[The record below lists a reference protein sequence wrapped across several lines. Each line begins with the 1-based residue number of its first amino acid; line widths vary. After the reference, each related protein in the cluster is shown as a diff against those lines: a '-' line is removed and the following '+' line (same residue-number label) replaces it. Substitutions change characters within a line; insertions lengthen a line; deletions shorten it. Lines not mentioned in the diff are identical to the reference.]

1 MANIRFILKEP
12 NVNKETLKEPKGN
25 KETLIY
31 LIYYFPNNRLKYS
44 TGEIINPIY
53 WNSSTQRAIV
63 TKKENN
69 DIELLP
75 IIKEKNKSIN
85 IQLNRY
91 VDKVEGMLTDWKKQ
105 KIVPDN
111 KILKLELDKEFKK
124 EIVPANKP
132 LTFLEYI
139 PEYIKTSNK
148 KEGSK
153 KANRVTLK
161 HLLSYKKNQKK
172 RLDFENINLDFYDDF
187 VKYMKE
193 RNYSLNSIGGHI
205 KTIKVFMNNAAD
217 RGLHSNKD
225 YLNKRFKVMTEK
237 TETIYLTDGELQR
250 LYELDLSQNRRLEK
264 VRDLF
269 LIGCWTG
276 LRFSDLKQI
285 TPENITDKGQMI
297 RLKTIKTGEFVVIP
311 LHWTVK
317 EILKKY
323 DNDVPRVISNQ
334 KMNDYLKELGKFAGI
349 NENVRLSKTTGGMRV
364 NSNFKKY
371 ELMTV
376 HTARRSFATNMY
388 LQDIP
393 SISIMKVTGHQT
405 ERAFLTYIKISQED
419 NAKKLLKHQ
428 YFMKPLKIAN

>member
-1 MANIRFILKEP
+1 MANIRFI
-12 NVNKETLKEPKGN
+12 LKEPKGN

-44 TGEIINPIY
+44 TGEIINPMY
-53 WNSSTQRAIV
+53 WDSSTQRVNEKIKVTPIV
-63 TKKENN
+63 
-69 DIELLP
+69 
-75 IIKEKNKSIN
+75 KEKNKSIN

-91 VDKVEGMLTDWKKQ
+91 ISKVEDILTDCKKQ
-105 KIVPDN
+105 NIVPEN
-111 KILKLELDKEFKK
+111 KLLKSELDKEFKK
-124 EIVPANKP
+124 DITPANKP

-161 HLLSYKKNQKK
+161 HLLSYKETQKK
-172 RLDFENINLDFYDDF
+172 QLNFENINLDFYDDF
-187 VKYMKE
+187 IKYMKGK
-193 RNYSLNSIGGHI
+193 NYSLNSIGGHI

-250 LYELDLSQNRRLEK
+250 LYELDLSKNSRLDK

-269 LIGCWTG
+269 LIGCRTG

-285 TPENITDKGQMI
+285 TPENITDNGQMI
-297 RLKTIKTGEFVVIP
+297 RLKTIKTDEFVVIP

-323 DNDVPRVISNQ
+323 DDDVPRVISNQ
-334 KMNDYLKELGKFAGI
+334 KMNNYLKELGKIAGI

-371 ELMTV
+371 ELITV

-393 SISIMKVTGHQT
+393 SISIMKITGHQT
-405 ERAFLTYIKISQED
+405 EKAFLTYIKISQED